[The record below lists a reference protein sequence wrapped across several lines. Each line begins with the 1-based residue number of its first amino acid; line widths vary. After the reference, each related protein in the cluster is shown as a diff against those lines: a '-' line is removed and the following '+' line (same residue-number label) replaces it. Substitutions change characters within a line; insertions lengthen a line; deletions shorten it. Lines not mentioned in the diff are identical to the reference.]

1 MFSCEFSVFYRTPS
15 VAHLFNV
22 EYTWRVL
29 FQLKLKFEGFSAEE
43 RLELEEGVLNI
54 ETKSKNSGVVK
65 KKCSLISCV
74 IIQIVAVCCYVPTS
88 DDPQPS

>member
-1 MFSCEFSVFYRTPS
+1 MFSFEFSTFYRTPY
-15 VAHLFNV
+15 VPHLFNV

-43 RLELEEGVLNI
+43 RSELVEGVLNI

-65 KKCSLISCV
+65 KECSLISCV
-74 IIQIVAVCCYVPTS
+74 IIQIVAACCYVPTS